1 MIPIKQQVLI
11 LAGTSQITAEQA
23 CSFIQLEETQTL
35 IGAKPIGACSVPFKH
50 ILVTRNKFEIRKKCQ
65 KLGTNLIQIPNSK
78 LARRLIARMLEK
90 KEEEEA
96 QDSQVTQQIGKFKI
110 EISDARQA
118 RKEE

>member
-1 MIPIKQQVLI
+1 MPK
-11 LAGTSQITAEQA
+11 
-23 CSFIQLEETQTL
+23 
-35 IGAKPIGACSVPFKH
+35 
-50 ILVTRNKFEIRKKCQ
+50 

-78 LARRLIARMLEK
+78 LARRLIARMSMK

-110 EISDARQA
+110 SEISDARQA